1 MAIEQSYTLQ
11 FNTEA
16 EKELF
21 NKSFQ
26 EWIKQYQSVAT
37 LYAKE
42 SAPEDPAALAR
53 LYIDFIPG
61 F

>member
-21 NKSFQ
+21 NKSFK

-42 SAPEDPAALAR
+42 SAAEH
-53 LYIDFIPG
+53 
-61 F
+61 